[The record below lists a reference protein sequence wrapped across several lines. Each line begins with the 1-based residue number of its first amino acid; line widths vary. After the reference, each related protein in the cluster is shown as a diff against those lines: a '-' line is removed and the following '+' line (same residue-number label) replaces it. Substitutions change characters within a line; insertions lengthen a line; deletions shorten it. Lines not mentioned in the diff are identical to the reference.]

1 MRRWNAYREIR
12 LLYYKKNEIALIFVM
27 YMKLV
32 SLAYLH
38 ISTFRFSVQQFNAS
52 LSKRIS
58 SLI

>member
-1 MRRWNAYREIR
+1 MRRWNAYRDIR

-38 ISTFRFSVQQFNAS
+38 IRTFRFFCSTV
-52 LSKRIS
+52 
-58 SLI
+58 